1 MNNTTSS
8 SQGQSQLSQ
17 LMDTIH
23 QLRDRRCDD
32 WWMMSSIWPT
42 VLLSTSYYIIVRHA
56 GPWFMKDRQVAGH
69 TCSQDTRVVR
79 TLNSLRS
86 REPFGLRRVMMTYNL
101 VQAVFNSWIFYKV
114 FWLWRDHYDWTC
126 QPVDYSDR

>member
-17 LMDTIH
+17 LLDTIH

-69 TCSQDTRVVR
+69 TCSQDSQQSPLQGTFRSPPGDDDLQPGAGRLQLLDLLQGLLAVAR
-79 TLNSLRS
+79 PLRLDLS
-86 REPFGLRRVMMTYNL
+86 ARGLLR
-101 VQAVFNSWIFYKV
+101 
-114 FWLWRDHYDWTC
+114 
-126 QPVDYSDR
+126 